1 MGSGHQSP
9 RETEENLTR
18 VRRLLGWT
26 DAERRDNVRTGSL
39 PHRNLQ
45 PGEFV
50 LFVPYLY
57 CGLGI
62 PISSFFMLLLE
73 AFGLQLQHL
82 TPHSI
87 LHAAIFAHFCE
98 MFVGVPPCVTL
109 FRHFFSVRCS
119 GRSSTEISRYY
130 FLLKGSGGRS
140 TYLPTFAS
148 AKWEHW
154 RNDWVIVRA
163 EPNDRLAL
171 PDSSPDASL
180 PEGASTDLPPEFS
193 PVLARIAELVSGGL
207 TSLHVLADFLRRRLA
222 PLQMRPRL
230 AWSYTGSNDY
240 SRVVCGEDHD
250 LTPLLLEEWVRCV
263 TDVSFP
269 PEQLRLPSA
278 IVMLCR
284 DQALRTAVLR
294 EMPTLDDG
302 SLAAR
307 QLGGDPNR
315 GVHIAD
321 APVGGSGAR
330 GTAPADKGK
339 GPVAAS
345 PVVPPAGGEE
355 TRRRLVR
362 GDGTFVSEPDP
373 KRQRTSGEGSSSGQG
388 ERVPPPPPGQRH
400 PQRRAPPPTPDQL
413 RRPSPGPPA
422 SGPRQQQPPAV
433 PAADRQPRR
442 GSGLRGRWSA
452 PTLRPTRP
460 AGVPPPSGSG
470 GRATTAEKC
479 AHGGPTAGDASRAR
493 ATTEG
498 PAPGATPSVRP
509 QAPGGPTPGGASGVE
524 TAPRVPAK
532 GAAPDAQPQAPGSPM
547 PEGVAAQG
555 PAPGAAPDARTSE
568 PSSPAAQTTSPE
580 SPPPAEGELE
590 EALEDA
596 QEALQLE
603 WARLQQEREGLD
615 GWRARLGEQIEAA
628 TAQHTRTHAELSTA
642 RTELDADRA
651 AFHEDLQRLIGR
663 ERAVGIREKQ
673 AEVGEARLKLE
684 QAKLESAWKGV
695 EQRRQELVEVSE
707 RQAAV
712 NAELDKMKLR
722 LVEREAAVAAR
733 EDSLAQRE
741 ASAKALWDSAARQA
755 ATLKVREDWVK
766 SREAELADQE
776 RQLLAEWA
784 ALEQLKQGAAQQA
797 AVEDREQMRAGLQRI
812 ADWAGEASSALV
824 PLGLSPIQV
833 TEPPSTIADA
843 FPILDSAV
851 ERLRRLDS
859 TLGERLEAEGR
870 ELCRL
875 VVEHLL
881 VCFRSHDPAIS
892 LDPVIA
898 GPVEEAEAAA

>member
-1 MGSGHQSP
+1 MGPSHQSP

-45 PGEFV
+45 LGEFV

-62 PISSFFMLLLE
+62 PISSFFMLVLE

-119 GRSSTEISRYY
+119 GRSSTEIGRYY

-154 RNDWVIVRA
+154 RNDW
-163 EPNDRLAL
+163 
-171 PDSSPDASL
+171 
-180 PEGASTDLPPEFS
+180 DLPPEFF

-230 AWSYTGSNDY
+230 AWNYTGSNDC
-240 SRVVCGEDHD
+240 SRV
-250 LTPLLLEEWVRCV
+250 
-263 TDVSFP
+263 
-269 PEQLRLPSA
+269 
-278 IVMLCR
+278 
-284 DQALRTAVLR
+284 ALRTAVLR

-302 SLAAR
+302 GLAAR

-321 APVGGSGAR
+321 APVGGSDAR

-373 KRQRTSGEGSSSGQG
+373 KRQRTSGEGSSSAQG
-388 ERVPPPPPGQRH
+388 ERVPPPPPGQRN
-400 PQRRAPPPTPDQL
+400 PQRRAPPPTPDQQ
-413 RRPSPGPPA
+413 RRPSPAPPA

-433 PAADRQPRR
+433 PTADRQPRR

-460 AGVPPPSGSG
+460 GGVPPPSGSG

-479 AHGGPTAGDASRAR
+479 APGGPTAEDATRAR

-498 PAPGATPSVRP
+498 PAPEATPSVRP

-524 TAPRVPAK
+524 TAPGVPAE
-532 GAAPDAQPQAPGSPM
+532 GAAPGAQPQAPGSPV
-547 PEGVAAQG
+547 PEGVATQG
-555 PAPGAAPDARTSE
+555 PAPGAAPDSRTSE
-568 PSSPAAQTTSPE
+568 PSSPAVQTTSPG

-590 EALEDA
+590 EVLGRPLLPLSQPGGAPLPRVLRRARQALDDA

-615 GWRARLGEQIEAA
+615 GWRACLGEQIEAA
-628 TAQHTRTHAELSTA
+628 TAQHTRTRAELSTA

-684 QAKLESAWKGV
+684 QAKLESAWKGCG
-695 EQRRQELVEVSE
+695 
-707 RQAAV
+707 A
-712 NAELDKMKLR
+712 
-722 LVEREAAVAAR
+722 
-733 EDSLAQRE
+733 
-741 ASAKALWDSAARQA
+741 ASA
-755 ATLKVREDWVK
+755 
-766 SREAELADQE
+766 
-776 RQLLAEWA
+776 
-784 ALEQLKQGAAQQA
+784 
-797 AVEDREQMRAGLQRI
+797 RAGGGVRAAGCCQR
-812 ADWAGEASSALV
+812 
-824 PLGLSPIQV
+824 
-833 TEPPSTIADA
+833 
-843 FPILDSAV
+843 
-851 ERLRRLDS
+851 
-859 TLGERLEAEGR
+859 
-870 ELCRL
+870 
-875 VVEHLL
+875 
-881 VCFRSHDPAIS
+881 
-892 LDPVIA
+892 
-898 GPVEEAEAAA
+898 